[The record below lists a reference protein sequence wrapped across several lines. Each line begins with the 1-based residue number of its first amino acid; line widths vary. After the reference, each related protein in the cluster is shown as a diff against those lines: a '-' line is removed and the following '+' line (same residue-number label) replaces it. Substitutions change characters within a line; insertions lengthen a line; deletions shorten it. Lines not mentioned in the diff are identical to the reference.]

1 MIVAKSGHSVDWWET
16 LQETRV
22 SILDINQELYT
33 KKGEE
38 EQQKDPP
45 F

>member
-38 EQQKDPP
+38 E
-45 F
+45 

>member
-1 MIVAKSGHSVDWWET
+1 MIVAISGHSVDWWET
-16 LQETRV
+16 LQKTRV

-38 EQQKDPP
+38 E
-45 F
+45 